1 MAIYAPKA
9 AENIWFKARERATEF
24 NDRFG
29 SREGASDEL
38 GIERTRLARIETGVS
53 TPHTDEVVM
62 MSECYKAPELRN
74 YYCRECCPLGS
85 NVPAIEDASLDR
97 ISVRAMSSLRKVAK
111 VKEMLLDI
119 VDDGIIDESEKPEL
133 EEIIKTLDELNEI
146 NQNLKCWSQKNLK

>member
-29 SREGASDEL
+29 SREGASEEL
-38 GIERTRLARIETGVS
+38 GIERTRLARIETGVA

-85 NVPAIEDASLDR
+85 NVPAIEDTSLDR
-97 ISVRAMSSLRKVAK
+97 ISVKAMSSLRKVAK

-119 VDDGIIDESEKPEL
+119 VEDGIIDEEEKPEL